1 MLKIEQLTE
10 EIPVY
15 DITVEDTH
23 NFYANDIL
31 VHNCMEIL
39 LKTTPIEHID
49 DVNGSIALC
58 ILSCVNVGTIKS
70 DKELEECCDLSV
82 RFLDELIDHQEYP
95 VKAAELTTKASRSL
109 GIGYIGLAHYLA
121 KLGFKY
127 SDPGAWEA
135 VHKLTESFQYYL
147 LKSSNNLAKE
157 KGACD
162 NFKHTKYSDGILPI
176 DTYKKEVDEI
186 CNVEYAHDWEQ
197 LRQDILEYG
206 LRHTTLSSQPPTESS
221 SVSCNATNGVE
232 PPRDY
237 LSIKQSK
244 KGTLKQIVP
253 QYNKLKNNYT
263 LLWEMPS
270 NEGYINCVSVMQK
283 FFDQGISV
291 NGSYNPQN
299 YPNNEVPIS
308 VIVNDVLSLY
318 KYGAKTAY
326 YHNTYDG
333 KTDDVSAE
341 DIKNNDLISEI
352 LSSEEECVA
361 CNV

>member
-1 MLKIEQLTE
+1 MLKIEHLME

-39 LKTTPIEHID
+39 LKTTPIQHID
-49 DVNGSIALC
+49 DVDGSIALC

-147 LKSSNNLAKE
+147 LKSSNNLARE

-186 CNVEYAHDWEQ
+186 CNVEYTHDWEQ
-197 LRQDILEYG
+197 LRQDILEHG
-206 LRHTTLSSQPPTESS
+206 LRHTTLSAQPPTESCLFWEHKIKTS
-221 SVSCNATNGVE
+221 TGEMDFHQIAEYGGLDWREIEENDAIGWYDLKKTITVETQDGYKEVDKLYFNGNKEVATITFENGKV
-232 PPRDY
+232 
-237 LSIKQSK
+237 IKC
-244 KGTLKQIVP
+244 TP
-253 QYNKLKNNYT
+253 NH
-263 LLWEMPS
+263 
-270 NEGYINCVSVMQK
+270 K
-283 FFDQGISV
+283 FLV
-291 NGSYNPQN
+291 RLENGSTIWKRVYEL
-299 YPNNEVPIS
+299 NE
-308 VIVNDVLSLY
+308 D
-318 KYGAKTAY
+318 
-326 YHNTYDG
+326 
-333 KTDDVSAE
+333 DDVV
-341 DIKNNDLISEI
+341 EI
-352 LSSEEECVA
+352 
-361 CNV
+361 